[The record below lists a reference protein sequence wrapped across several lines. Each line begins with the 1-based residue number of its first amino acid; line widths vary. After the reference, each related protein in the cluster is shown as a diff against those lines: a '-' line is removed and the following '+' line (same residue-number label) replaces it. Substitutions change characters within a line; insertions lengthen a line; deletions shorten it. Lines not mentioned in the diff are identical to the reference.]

1 MLIFFILTAY
11 YSAPYY
17 TFNVFVN
24 YVIVRNIV
32 LSLYK
37 SDQQRCDFCAVLA
50 GALNDRLLLANP
62 TDINPRQKKGVEI
75 RSCLVGLLEPL
86 LIGFATMQQRFEQKL
101 DLSEILY
108 QITSR
113 FSSSHLQ
120 IFLVL
125 QNMQSS

>member
-1 MLIFFILTAY
+1 MYLSMMHDITIHIL
-11 YSAPYY
+11 P
-17 TFNVFVN
+17 F
-24 YVIVRNIV
+24 
-32 LSLYK
+32 LYK
-37 SDQQRCDFCAVLA
+37 SDQQMCYFCAVLA
-50 GALNDRLLLANP
+50 GALNDRLLLVTP
-62 TDINPRQKKGVEI
+62 TEINPRQKKGVEI

-113 FSSSHLQ
+113 FSSLHLQ

-125 QNMQSS
+125 RICCLLGLDP